1 MARLRN
7 EGNTATLFQFTDG
20 IGAVKIL
27 QNGSLNPTFKVNVRT
42 NKRLSNKAILHKK
55 GISNREFTMTATLSG
70 TDRFTNLTTLSA
82 LAEAETTVYLDTE
95 GINDNYNGT
104 YLFTGNFDHDIN
116 QKYRL
121 ITVKFR
127 LIEEAN

>member
-27 QNGSLNPTFKVNVRT
+27 HNGSLSPKFKVNVRR
-42 NKRLSNKAILHKK
+42 NKRLKNKDILHKK
-55 GISNREFTMTATLSG
+55 GISNREFTMIATLSG

-95 GINDNYNGT
+95 GIHDTYNGT
-104 YLFTGNFDHDIN
+104 YLFEGNFDHDIN
-116 QKYRL
+116 QKFRL